1 MTPKDRSKLL
11 TRIWKAFTTFAIL
24 IIIFGGANFFLLAGL
39 AITTLLATLIVSLSR
54 TVDAPPG
61 ELAVEEDEEEEK
73 EEEIITTPKAKRS
86 DMALVDRLIGSMSES
101 ELAALRR
108 RLNENAPVVGDDG
121 EMVSLDEL
129 LASKKKDESPFEDEI
144 EPARKKHAE
153 Q

>member
-39 AITTLLATLIVSLSR
+39 AVTTLLATLIVSLTR
-54 TVDAPPG
+54 TVDEPPG
-61 ELAVEEDEEEEK
+61 ESAVEEAEDE

-86 DMALVDRLIGSMSES
+86 DMALVDRLIGSMSEP
-101 ELAALRR
+101 ELAALRK
-108 RLNENAPVVGDDG
+108 RLNQDTPVVGDDG

-129 LASKKKDESPFEDEI
+129 LASKKKDDSPFDDEV
-144 EPARKKHAE
+144 ESSQKKHAE
-153 Q
+153 H